1 MIYVLHTKLSENL
14 HESQILS
21 LIKKFPSNFQDRLL
35 KYRRWQDCQASVL
48 GRLLLKYGT
57 KQFFKYS
64 LDYNNI
70 SYSKSFKP
78 FLSNHNISFNI
89 SHSGL
94 IVLCALTIEEDIGI
108 DIEKIDKNINITDFK
123 NQMTDYEYQ
132 SIIISKNQTNA
143 FYNWWTQKEAVV
155 KLLGGGLS
163 IPLNSFE
170 VKDFTCKLYKKE
182 IFISTIDL
190 DSDYKSSMAR
200 FNDISDMIIQEV
212 GIKKLIAN

>member
-1 MIYVLHTKLSENL
+1 MIYVLHTKLSESF
-14 HESQILS
+14 HESRILP

-57 KQFFKYS
+57 KRFFKYD
-64 LDYNNI
+64 LDYNHI
-70 SYSKSFKP
+70 SYSEFSKP
-78 FLSNHNISFNI
+78 FLSNHNINFNI

-94 IVLCALTIEEDIGI
+94 IVLCALTLEDIGI
-108 DIEKIDKNINITDFK
+108 DIEKIDKHINITDFK

-132 SIIISKNQTNA
+132 NIIASKNQTND
-143 FYNWWTQKEAVV
+143 FYNWWTQKEAIV
-155 KLLGGGLS
+155 KLFGDGLS

-170 VKDFTCKLYKKE
+170 VKDFTCKLHKKK
-182 IFISTIDL
+182 IFISTIDI
-190 DSDYKSSMAR
+190 DKDYKSNIAR
-200 FNDISDMIIQEV
+200 FNNTADMIIQEV